1 MVKHIVFFKLT
12 DNSDKNKE
20 LVKKKLLSL
29 QGEVDVLQNI
39 EVGINFTDE
48 DRAYDI
54 ALLTDFKNEDDLKTY
69 ANHPCHLEIVAF
81 IKTVANSSKVVDF
94 KY

>member
-1 MVKHIVFFKLT
+1 MIKHIVFFKLI
-12 DNSDKNKE
+12 DNLQKNKE

-29 QGEVDVLQNI
+29 RGEIEVLQNI
-39 EVGINFTDE
+39 EVGINFADE

-69 ANHPCHLEIVAF
+69 AEHPFHLEVVEYIKKVAL
-81 IKTVANSSKVVDF
+81 SSKVVDF